1 MVKRRGKYS
10 KKSLSPFK
18 KQSPFKSWLHDTFPW
33 FFRMNIWQ
41 RIALILGIIALVLVV
56 TAALTY
62 LYYFNDIS
70 DKNRL
75 MNANN
80 TGIVLLDKNGETFY
94 SRGQAEK
101 RDMVPLG
108 EVSDS
113 LKKALIASE
122 DKNFYDHQGFSPL
135 SAVRALIT
143 GVGGGSTITQQLAK
157 NTLLT
162 SERSIFRKYQ
172 ELTISVAIEQRYTK
186 DEILEMYLNSVYYGE
201 ASFGIRDA
209 AETYFN
215 KQPKDLDLAESAMLI
230 GLLPAPSAYSPVS
243 GDAKLAKERQTTVLT
258 RMVRNGFISESEKT
272 EALNQELSYAPKKSK
287 ESLAP
292 HFAEMVL
299 SELYDRYGEERVTRS
314 GYRVTTTL
322 DLGLQREMVA
332 QIQKQGPNI
341 ARYKGSNAGGVA
353 IDTKTGEVRALVG
366 SIDYDNEQFG
376 KVNMA
381 ITPRQPASSF
391 KPIYYAAAL
400 ANGTISPA
408 TVIKDEPIN
417 IGGYKPTNFSGRNYG
432 DVSVRYSLANSLN
445 IPSVKIAQ
453 KMGVPAVI
461 NAAQR
466 LGIKDVKD
474 SDESHGLSIA
484 LGSVEAKLIDMTN
497 AYAAFANKGVNYD
510 RKIVHSV
517 KDKFDKTIYTAS
529 SNSHRA
535 ISEQG
540 AYLVTNILS
549 DNSARAPSFG
559 SSLTVSGK
567 DVAVKTGTSN
577 DARDAWTIG
586 YSPSIA
592 VGVWVGNNDN
602 SLMLSGGTGLAG
614 PIWRGVMTYATKN
627 SNDKFTQPT
636 GLVRLNVCK
645 SDGKKALSDGD
656 GVVNEIF
663 LQSAQPTETC
673 DPNPKM
679 IEVCNLDTLKIETIK
694 EKDFDEDDGKYS
706 KDLTKCE
713 TKKISVC
720 EIETGKIVS
729 IDEDDFDSDK
739 YSRSTRNCKKPSDRV
754 ISVCE
759 LDTNEVISINESE
772 FDEDL
777 HSKDLTKC
785 QTTDNPVSP

>member
-215 KQPKDLDLAESAMLI
+215 KQPKDLDLAESTMLI

-287 ESLAP
+287 ESLII
-292 HFAEMVL
+292 V
-299 SELYDRYGEERVTRS
+299 Y
-314 GYRVTTTL
+314 
-322 DLGLQREMVA
+322 
-332 QIQKQGPNI
+332 
-341 ARYKGSNAGGVA
+341 
-353 IDTKTGEVRALVG
+353 
-366 SIDYDNEQFG
+366 
-376 KVNMA
+376 
-381 ITPRQPASSF
+381 IT
-391 KPIYYAAAL
+391 
-400 ANGTISPA
+400 
-408 TVIKDEPIN
+408 
-417 IGGYKPTNFSGRNYG
+417 
-432 DVSVRYSLANSLN
+432 
-445 IPSVKIAQ
+445 
-453 KMGVPAVI
+453 
-461 NAAQR
+461 
-466 LGIKDVKD
+466 
-474 SDESHGLSIA
+474 
-484 LGSVEAKLIDMTN
+484 
-497 AYAAFANKGVNYD
+497 
-510 RKIVHSV
+510 
-517 KDKFDKTIYTAS
+517 
-529 SNSHRA
+529 
-535 ISEQG
+535 
-540 AYLVTNILS
+540 
-549 DNSARAPSFG
+549 
-559 SSLTVSGK
+559 
-567 DVAVKTGTSN
+567 
-577 DARDAWTIG
+577 
-586 YSPSIA
+586 
-592 VGVWVGNNDN
+592 
-602 SLMLSGGTGLAG
+602 
-614 PIWRGVMTYATKN
+614 
-627 SNDKFTQPT
+627 
-636 GLVRLNVCK
+636 
-645 SDGKKALSDGD
+645 
-656 GVVNEIF
+656 
-663 LQSAQPTETC
+663 
-673 DPNPKM
+673 
-679 IEVCNLDTLKIETIK
+679 
-694 EKDFDEDDGKYS
+694 
-706 KDLTKCE
+706 
-713 TKKISVC
+713 
-720 EIETGKIVS
+720 
-729 IDEDDFDSDK
+729 
-739 YSRSTRNCKKPSDRV
+739 
-754 ISVCE
+754 
-759 LDTNEVISINESE
+759 
-772 FDEDL
+772 
-777 HSKDLTKC
+777 
-785 QTTDNPVSP
+785 